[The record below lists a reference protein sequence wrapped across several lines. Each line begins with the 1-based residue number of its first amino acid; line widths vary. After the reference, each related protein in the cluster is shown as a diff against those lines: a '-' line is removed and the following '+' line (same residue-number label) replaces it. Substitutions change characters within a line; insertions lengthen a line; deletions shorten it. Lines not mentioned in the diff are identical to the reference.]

1 MHSKVSSNWNGL
13 KKLLGLSKTTTFV
26 MWTLAMLLYCISF
39 LVVRVAIL
47 KILRKNLK
55 TKTEILFLDFP
66 FTINKNELTFMIN
79 MRRLRWIEEF
89 E

>member
-1 MHSKVSSNWNGL
+1 
-13 KKLLGLSKTTTFV
+13 
-26 MWTLAMLLYCISF
+26 MLLYCISF

-55 TKTEILFLDFP
+55 TKTEILILDFP
-66 FTINKNELTFMIN
+66 CTINKNELTFMIN